1 MSNPSPMPKVIIN
14 HRGTWTDATVSFDT
28 DLHEITIDIWPIRVL
43 QENPMPDHPV
53 RGTGRGAA

>member
-1 MSNPSPMPKVIIN
+1 MPKVIIN